1 LKGGLAIEH
10 DKYYALLLRYKVVMD
25 IGIFLCTCNNTSSI
39 DFREVKR
46 SIGKEAEIVEV
57 HDLLC
62 QENGLAYIIDDI
74 RRKELDSIIIGCTF
88 KKRIFKELVEGM
100 GFKGDDISLL
110 NLREHCGW
118 AHDEKGATE
127 KAKRLLLAAIDRIK
141 TRPKVESFVVD
152 VGYDVLVIGNSP
164 LGIRAAKNLS
174 KLANVQLLMDS
185 ASGFTSFGDML
196 VHIGSVKDVKG
207 TMGDFSVET
216 VKGKIDPERC
226 IICGLCENK
235 CQKNAIQSGLVYSI
249 NNFCNECG
257 DCIDACPTGAIDLKH
272 KEETLK
278 AGQILVVGDWK
289 YPVRDGIYLCG
300 DDPSVAVLD
309 IISNLGKIKKRRV
322 LSLNLENCAAGKS
335 ETVGCELCEIACPYG
350 AITRAGDRISFDE
363 VACRAC
369 GICSAVCPISLPQLR
384 EYPDDTIYS
393 QIEVLL
399 GKTKKDTSLKVLLF
413 ACSECEK
420 TLDFVGRKRLQYP
433 PVLPLLVSCVDSVS
447 EAHIL
452 RAFDMGADG
461 VLLLKCEDCLPVA
474 GESAVKFANMTLGAF
489 GLGERVKRIQ
499 VDADEPGT
507 FVSAVADFVQ
517 GLSQSPIKEKK
528 PIQLDKTAKR
538 DVILSLVHGL
548 SVKTGISPNFVEEDT
563 GFPFADI
570 TISEKCTICNACMNM
585 CPMNAILRKEN
596 KVNFI
601 YGHCISCGLCEKA
614 CPEGALKLN
623 KVLDF
628 AKLSDLKEITL
639 AESELVKCEACGK
652 AFITRAA
659 LNRTSNL
666 IRGSEGSD
674 ELSTEERLGL
684 LKYCEDCRA
693 VRALGKVLE
702 KIK

>member
-1 LKGGLAIEH
+1 MG
-10 DKYYALLLRYKVVMD
+10 

-46 SIGKEAEIVEV
+46 SIGKEVEIIEV

-62 QENGLAYIIDDI
+62 QEDGLAYIIDDI
-74 RRKELDSIIIGCTF
+74 RRKELESVIIGCTF

-100 GFKGDDISLL
+100 GFEGDDISLL

-118 AHDEKGATE
+118 VHDEKGATE
-127 KAKRLLLAAIDRIK
+127 KAKRLLLVAIDRIK
-141 TRPKVESFVVD
+141 TRPKVERFVID

-164 LGIRAAKNLS
+164 LGVRIAKNLS

-185 ASGFTSFGDML
+185 ASGFASLGGVL
-196 VHIGSVKDVKG
+196 VHIGSIKDVKG
-207 TMGDFSVET
+207 AMGDFSVEI

-226 IICGLCENK
+226 IICGLCENI
-235 CQKNAIQSGLVYSI
+235 CPKNAIQSDLVYSI
-249 NNFCNECG
+249 NDLCNGCG
-257 DCIDACPTGAIDLKH
+257 DCIDVCPTSAIDLRY

-278 AGQILVVGDWK
+278 AGQILVIGDWK
-289 YPVRDGIYLCG
+289 YPVRNGIYLCG
-300 DDPSVAVLD
+300 DDPSSAVLEL
-309 IISNLGKIKKRRV
+309 ISNLGKIKKRRV
-322 LSLNLENCAAGKS
+322 LSLNLEDCAAGKS
-335 ETVGCELCEIACPYG
+335 EMLGCELCEIACPYG

-369 GICSAVCPISLPQLR
+369 GVCSAVCPISLPQLR
-384 EYPDDTIYS
+384 ECSDDTIYS
-393 QIEVLL
+393 QIEILL
-399 GKTKKDTSLKVLLF
+399 GKTGKTKKDTSLKVLLF

-420 TLDFVGRKRLQYP
+420 TLDFVGRKRLQYH

-461 VLLLKCEDCLPVA
+461 VLLLKCEDCPHDAVV
-474 GESAVKFANMTLGAF
+474 GESAVKFANMALGAF
-489 GLGERVKRIQ
+489 GLGERVKCIQ

-517 GLSQSPIKEKK
+517 GLSPSPIKEKK
-528 PIQLDKTAKR
+528 PIELDKTAKR

-548 SVKTGISPNFVEEDT
+548 SVKTGMSPNFVEEDT
-563 GFPFADI
+563 RFPFADI

-585 CPMNAILRKEN
+585 CPMNAIIRKEN
-596 KVNFI
+596 KIDFI
-601 YGHCISCGLCEKA
+601 YGYCISCGLCEKA
-614 CPEGALKLN
+614 CPEGALRLK

-639 AESELVKCEACGK
+639 AESELVKCEECGK

-666 IRGSEGSD
+666 IRESEGND
-674 ELSTEERLGL
+674 EFSTEERLGL

-693 VRALGKVLE
+693 VRALLKVLE

>member
-1 LKGGLAIEH
+1 MMG
-10 DKYYALLLRYKVVMD
+10 

-46 SIGKEAEIVEV
+46 SIGKEVEIVEV

-62 QENGLAYIIDDI
+62 QEDGLAYIIDDI
-74 RRKELDSIIIGCTF
+74 RRKELDSVIIGCTF

-118 AHDEKGATE
+118 VHDEKGATE

-141 TRPKVESFVVD
+141 TRPKVESFVID
-152 VGYDVLVIGNSP
+152 VGYDVLVIGNSS
-164 LGIRAAKNLS
+164 LGVTLAKNLS
-174 KLANVQLLMDS
+174 KLANVQLLMNS
-185 ASGFTSFGDML
+185 ASGLTSLEDVL

-207 TMGDFSVET
+207 TMGNFSVDVEI

-226 IICGLCENK
+226 IICGLCENI
-235 CQKNAIQSGLVYSI
+235 CPKNAIQSGLVYSI
-249 NNFCNECG
+249 NDLCNECG
-257 DCIDACPTGAIDLKH
+257 DCTDVCPTGAIDLSYKN
-272 KEETLK
+272 ETLK
-278 AGQILVVGDWK
+278 AGQLLVIGDWK

-300 DDPSVAVLD
+300 DDPSSAVLE
-309 IISNLGKIKKRRV
+309 IVSNLGKIKKRKV

-335 ETVGCELCEIACPYG
+335 EMVGCELCEIACPYG

-369 GICSAVCPISLPQLR
+369 GVCSAVCPISLPQLR
-384 EYPDDTIYS
+384 ECPEDAIYS

-399 GKTKKDTSLKVLLF
+399 GKTKKDTSLKVLMF
-413 ACSECEK
+413 ACLECEK
-420 TLDFVGRKRLQYP
+420 TLDFVGRKRLQYH
-433 PVLPLLVSCVDSVS
+433 PVLPLFVSCVDSVS

-461 VLLLKCEDCLPVA
+461 VLLLECEDCPHDAVA
-474 GESAVKFANMTLGAF
+474 GELAVKFANMALGAF

-499 VDADEPGT
+499 VNADEPGT
-507 FVSAVADFVQ
+507 FVSAVMSFVQ
-517 GLSQSPIKEKK
+517 GLSPSPIKEKK
-528 PIQLDKTAKR
+528 PIKLDKTAKR
-538 DVILSLVHGL
+538 DVILGLVHGL

-563 GFPFADI
+563 RFPFADI
-570 TISEKCTICNACMNM
+570 HISEKCTLCNACMNM
-585 CPMNAILRKEN
+585 CPMNAIIRKEN

-601 YGHCISCGLCEKA
+601 YGYCISCGLCEKA
-614 CPEGALKLN
+614 CPEGALRLN

-639 AESELVKCEACGK
+639 AESELVRCEACGK

-666 IRGSEGSD
+666 IRGLEGTD

>member
-1 LKGGLAIEH
+1 MG
-10 DKYYALLLRYKVVMD
+10 

-39 DFREVKR
+39 DFKEVKR
-46 SIGKEAEIVEV
+46 SIRKEVEIVEV

-62 QENGLAYIIDDI
+62 QEDGLAYIIDDV

-100 GFKGDDISLL
+100 GFKGDEISLL

-118 AHDEKGATE
+118 VHDEKGATE
-127 KAKRLLLAAIDRIK
+127 KAKRLLLAGIDRIK
-141 TRPKVESFVVD
+141 TRPKVEIFAID

-164 LGIRAAKNLS
+164 IGIRIAKSLS
-174 KLANVQLLMDS
+174 KLANVQLLMNS
-185 ASGFTSFGDML
+185 TLGLTSLGDVL

-207 TMGDFSVET
+207 AMGNFSVEI

-235 CQKNAIQSGLVYSI
+235 CQKNAIQSDLVYSI
-249 NNFCNECG
+249 NNFCDGCG
-257 DCIDACPTGAIDLKH
+257 DCIDVCPTGAIDLRH

-278 AGQILVVGDWK
+278 AGQILVIGDWN

-300 DDPSVAVLD
+300 DDPSSAVLD

-322 LSLNLENCAAGKS
+322 LSLNLESCAAGKS
-335 ETVGCELCEIACPYG
+335 EMMGCDLCEIACPYG
-350 AITRAGDRISFDE
+350 AITRDRDRISFDE

-369 GICSAVCPISLPQLR
+369 GFCSAVCPISLPQLS
-384 EYPDDTIYS
+384 EYTDDSIYS
-393 QIEVLL
+393 QIEILL

-420 TLDFVGRKRLQYP
+420 TLDFVGRKRLPYH
-433 PVLPLLVSCVDSVS
+433 PVLPLFVSCVDSVS

-461 VLLLKCEDCLPVA
+461 VLMLKCEDCPHDAVV
-474 GESAVKFANMTLGAF
+474 GESAVKFANMALGAF
-489 GLGERVKRIQ
+489 GLGERVKWIQ
-499 VDADEPGT
+499 IDSDEPDT
-507 FVSAVADFVQ
+507 FVNAVMDFVQ
-517 GLSQSPIKEKK
+517 DLSPSPIKEKK
-528 PIQLDKTAKR
+528 QIKLDKTAKR
-538 DVILSLVHGL
+538 DVILGLVHAL

-563 GFPFADI
+563 RYPFADI

-585 CPMNAILRKEN
+585 CPMNAIITKKN

-601 YGHCISCGLCEKA
+601 YGYCISCGLCEKA
-614 CPEGALKLN
+614 CPGGALRLK

-628 AKLSDLKEITL
+628 AKLIDLKEITI
-639 AESELVKCEACGK
+639 AESELVKCEECGK
-652 AFITRAA
+652 AFITKAA
-659 LNRTSNL
+659 LDHTSNL
-666 IRGSEGSD
+666 IRESD
-674 ELSTEERLGL
+674 IKDEFSTEERLGL

-693 VRALGKVLE
+693 VRALEKFLE
-702 KIK
+702 RIK